1 MGDNVLRIR
10 ISPEHIFS
18 LVPLAID
25 LTLHWPSEAPVY
37 DKEFSF
43 FSKQNVSSRDN
54 FLIFFYM

>member
-37 DKEFSF
+37 DKDF
-43 FSKQNVSSRDN
+43 FF
-54 FLIFFYM
+54 FLNRMCHHEITF